1 MSDPEYAPSPWE
13 PVADHVERYLATDGK
28 DGFDFNG
35 AQCIILTTTGRK
47 SGKLRRTPLIRV
59 HDGSDYLVVAS
70 MGGAPNHP
78 VWYLN
83 LQANPEVTIQDRA
96 EVHHLVARTAPPEEK
111 AERWPAAT
119 AAWPDYANYQIRTDR
134 DNPLVVCEPC

>member
-35 AQCIILTTTGRK
+35 AQCIILSTTGRK

-59 HDGSDYLVVAS
+59 HDGATTWSWPPWVA
-70 MGGAPNHP
+70 PR
-78 VWYLN
+78 
-83 LQANPEVTIQDRA
+83 TIRSG
-96 EVHHLVARTAPPEEK
+96 T
-111 AERWPAAT
+111 
-119 AAWPDYANYQIRTDR
+119 
-134 DNPLVVCEPC
+134 